1 MARGQSVGLVTAPAQ
16 KPPLPYGRQLID
28 DDDIAAV
35 VAQLRDPFLTQGPTV
50 AAFEEALCE
59 ATGAPYAVAV
69 SSGTAALHLACLA
82 AGVKAGCHGLVPDIT
97 FVATANAV
105 RYCGGTPVL
114 VDVDSET
121 GLVALSALKEAL
133 AKLKQQGKTISTLMP
148 VSFSGAVADLP
159 AIQALAHSV
168 GALVIEDAAHSLGAR
183 YALHGESF
191 RSGSCAHSD
200 MAILSFHPVKHVTTG
215 EGGAVTTRDRGL
227 YQALCDLRTHGI
239 TKDPARLSRN
249 DGPWYYEQ
257 QSLGYNYRITD
268 LQCALGVSQ
277 VKKLDRFVARRRE
290 IAARYDA
297 ALATSDL
304 AARYQALKVRD
315 GARSSYH
322 LYVVRLRAR
331 PGETI
336 TQVADRRLA
345 LYSTLRE
352 AQIFAQVHYI
362 PLHQQP
368 DFVAAGLSAGSFPGA
383 DTYYASCLSLP
394 MFPDMADG
402 DVDRVVEVLRS

>member
-1 MARGQSVGLVTAPAQ
+1 VGLVSTSPQ
-16 KPPLPYGRQLID
+16 HKPLPYGRQWID
-28 DDDIAAV
+28 DDDLAAV

-50 AAFEEALCE
+50 AAFEQALCE

-82 AGVKAGCHGLVPDIT
+82 AGVTGGCHGLVPDIT

-114 VDVDSET
+114 VDVDPKT
-121 GLVALSALKEAL
+121 GLVSMPALKEAVARL
-133 AKLKQQGKTISTLMP
+133 QQQGQKISTLMP
-148 VSFSGAVADLP
+148 VSFSGAVADL
-159 AIQALAHSV
+159 AATEALARSA
-168 GALVIEDAAHSLGAR
+168 GALVIEDAAHSLGAA
-183 YALHGESF
+183 YEVNGQSF

-215 EGGAVTTRDRGL
+215 EGGAITTRDKGL
-227 YQALCDLRTHGI
+227 YLTLCDLRTHGI
-239 TKDPARLSRN
+239 TKDPSRLSRN

-277 VKKLDRFVARRRE
+277 LKKLDRFVERRRE

-297 ALATSDL
+297 ALATPEL
-304 AARYQALKVRD
+304 ASAYQALEVRD
-315 GARSSYH
+315 GVRSSYH

-331 PGETI
+331 PGESSA
-336 TQVADRRLA
+336 QVAARRLA
-345 LYSTLRE
+345 LFTKLRE
-352 AQIFAQVHYI
+352 AQVFAQVHYI
-362 PLHQQP
+362 PVHQQP
-368 DFVAAGLSAGSFPGA
+368 DFIAAGLSGASFPGA
-383 DTYYASCLSLP
+383 DAYYASCISLP
-394 MFPDMADG
+394 MFPAMADS
-402 DVDRVVEVLRS
+402 DVDRVLDVLR